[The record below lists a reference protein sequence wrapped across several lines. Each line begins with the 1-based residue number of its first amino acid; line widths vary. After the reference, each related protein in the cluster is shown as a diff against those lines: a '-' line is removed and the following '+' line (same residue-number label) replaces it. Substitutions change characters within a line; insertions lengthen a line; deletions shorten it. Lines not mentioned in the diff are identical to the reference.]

1 MKRTKIPLA
10 PYLFLLPNMVVFSVF
25 IILPAGYNFY
35 LSLFDTSPF
44 RPAEFIGLGNFLYLL
59 QKDDLFR
66 RALENL
72 VIFVAGDVGG
82 MLVGSVI
89 IGLLLNQKVK
99 LRGFFRSAFFYPVL
113 LSPVVVALVWQW
125 ILNNQFGALNA
136 LLTTLGM
143 KGTPW
148 LLVPHWSRFW
158 SIFVHLW
165 ATLGFYSLIVLAG
178 LQSIP
183 AELYEAALV
192 DGADRKQQ
200 FLYITFPLLLP
211 TLMTVLVL
219 STIRGFEIFDH
230 VYILTGG
237 GPGTAT
243 LMMVQYIYRAAFQM
257 DQFGLAASASFLLF
271 VIIFLL
277 TVVQYALGKRREAI

>member
-1 MKRTKIPLA
+1 MRKGRVSVA
-10 PYLFLLPNMVVFSVF
+10 PYLFLLPNTIIFAVF
-25 IILPAGYNFY
+25 IIIPAIYNFY
-35 LSLFDTSPF
+35 LSMFDTSPF
-44 RPAEFIGLGNFLYLL
+44 RPHEFVGLGNFLYLL
-59 QKDDLFR
+59 KNDDLFL
-66 RALENL
+66 RALKNL
-72 VIFVAGDVGG
+72 SIFVLGDVGG
-82 MLVGSVI
+82 ILVFSVI
-89 IGLLLNQKVK
+89 IGLLLNQKVI
-99 LRGFFRSAFFYPVL
+99 LRGVFRSAFFYPVL

-136 LLTTLGM
+136 LLNQLGM
-143 KGTPW
+143 KSVPW

-158 SIFVHLW
+158 AIFVHLW

-183 AELYEAALV
+183 AELYEAATV

-200 FLYITFPLLLP
+200 FFFITFPLLFP
-211 TLMTVLVL
+211 TLMTVVVL

-243 LMMVQYIYRAAFQM
+243 LMVVQYIYRAAFQM
-257 DQFGLAASASFLLF
+257 DQFGLAAAASFFLF
-271 VIIFLL
+271 LVIFSL
-277 TVVQYALGKRREAI
+277 TLFQYLLGKRKEAI

>member
-1 MKRTKIPLA
+1 MRKKKIPLA
-10 PYLFLLPNMVVFSVF
+10 PYLFLIPNLLVFSVF

-44 RPAEFIGLGNFLYLL
+44 RPAEFVGLGNFLYLL

-66 RALENL
+66 RALSNL
-72 VIFVAGDVGG
+72 VIFVFGDVGG
-82 MLVGSVI
+82 MLVGSVL
-89 IGLLLNQKVK
+89 IGILLNQRVK

-136 LLTTLGM
+136 LLTSMGS
-143 KGTPW
+143 KGIPW
-148 LLVPHWSRFW
+148 LLVPQWSRFW
-158 SIFVHLW
+158 TIFVHLW

-183 AELYEAALV
+183 AELYEAAFV
-192 DGADRKQQ
+192 DGADRKRQ
-200 FLYITFPLLLP
+200 FYYITIPLLLP

-257 DQFGLAASASFLLF
+257 DQFGLAAAASFLLF
-271 VIIFLL
+271 LIIFLL
-277 TVVQYALGKRREAI
+277 TVVQYLLGKHKEAM